1 MQLTPS
7 FRALLQHFRSVFTA
21 PSFRLFALILTGWAL
36 SSRHRFIT
44 ECIFTAGQVG
54 IGHWSR
60 YHRFFSH
67 YAWSL
72 DNLCLTLTRLL
83 IDRFAPHG
91 PILLAADDTLCR
103 KRGLGLFGAG
113 MHHDPLFSSKAL
125 KVFSW
130 GHDWVVLSLVLR
142 LPRWAPT
149 KVFALPLLFRLY
161 VNRQGLAKGKKKNKP
176 TKSKRQGSGSQ
187 AVAAK
192 KKKWRR
198 PADPNHRTRPELLV
212 EMLQLLAGW
221 FPERQ
226 FVVCADSL
234 YAGKSVLRHL
244 PANVD
249 LISQVHP
256 QGVLYQP
263 PPPAS
268 GNPGAR
274 RKKGERLPGLQAWAD
289 DASSLWQELVFDQY
303 GLRTTLQVKVQQALY
318 YTAGKDRLLTIVLT
332 RDTEGKRPDHRF
344 YCTRLE
350 WSAREILS
358 AYASRWALEVTFEG
372 GKQVLGLEDPAN
384 RLPKAVRR
392 TAPMALVLYSL
403 VVLWFDKVGHDL
415 LEFPVRPWYPRKR
428 EPSFQD
434 MVSTLRRQSWRE
446 KLAEVVSPSGPHSK
460 WLAEVVEWAAR
471 VG

>member
-7 FRALLQHFRSVFTA
+7 FRLLLQDFRSVFTA
-21 PSFRLFALILTGWAL
+21 PSFRLFVLILTGWAL

-54 IGHWSR
+54 LGHWSC

-67 YAWSL
+67 YSWSL
-72 DNLCLTLTRLL
+72 DSLSQALARLV
-83 IDRFAPHG
+83 IARFAPDG

-130 GHDWVVLSLVLR
+130 GHDWVVVALLVR

-149 KVFALPLLFRLY
+149 KVLALPLTFRLY
-161 VNRQGLAKGKKKNKP
+161 VNHQGLAKGKKAKKA
-176 TKSKRQGSGSQ
+176 KRQGPQGGASSQ
-187 AVAAK
+187 KKK
-192 KKKWRR
+192 KKKWR
-198 PADPNHRTRPELLV
+198 PANPNHRTRPQLLI
-212 EMLQLLAGW
+212 EMLRRLAGW

-226 FVVCADSL
+226 FVVCADSA
-234 YAGKSVLRHL
+234 YGGQSVLRHL

-256 QGVLYQP
+256 KGVLYAP
-263 PPPAS
+263 PPPPT
-268 GNPGAR
+268 GKPGAR
-274 RKKGERLPGLQAWAD
+274 RKKGDRLPDLQGWAN
-289 DASSLWQELVFDQY
+289 DANSSWQTLVFDQY
-303 GLRTTLQVKVQQALY
+303 GLHATLQIKVQQALY
-318 YTAGKDRLLTIVLT
+318 YTAGKDRLLTIILT
-332 RDTEGKRPDHRF
+332 RDAKGKRPDHRF
-344 YCTRLE
+344 YCTRLD
-350 WSAREILS
+350 WSARDVLS

-372 GKQVLGLEDPAN
+372 AKQVLGLEDPAN
-384 RLPKAVRR
+384 RLPKAVQR
-392 TAPMALVLYSL
+392 TAPVALVLYSL
-403 VVLWFDKVGHDL
+403 IVLWFDRIGH
-415 LEFPVRPWYPRKR
+415 EWMRFPDRPWYRRKR

-434 MVSTLRRQSWRE
+434 MVTTLRRKSWQE
-446 KLAEVVSPSGPHSK
+446 KLAEVVSPTGPHGN
-460 WLAEVVEWAAR
+460 WLTTVVEWAAR

>member
-234 YAGKSVLRHL
+234 YAGKSVLRRL

-268 GNPGAR
+268 GNPAPAARKANACLDCRPGPTTAVPGKNWSSTSSAWHDLAGEGAAGVVLHR
-274 RKKGERLPGLQAWAD
+274 GQGSAAD
-289 DASSLWQELVFDQY
+289 DRFD
-303 GLRTTLQVKVQQALY
+303 A
-318 YTAGKDRLLTIVLT
+318 
-332 RDTEGKRPDHRF
+332 
-344 YCTRLE
+344 
-350 WSAREILS
+350 
-358 AYASRWALEVTFEG
+358 
-372 GKQVLGLEDPAN
+372 
-384 RLPKAVRR
+384 
-392 TAPMALVLYSL
+392 
-403 VVLWFDKVGHDL
+403 
-415 LEFPVRPWYPRKR
+415 
-428 EPSFQD
+428 
-434 MVSTLRRQSWRE
+434 
-446 KLAEVVSPSGPHSK
+446 
-460 WLAEVVEWAAR
+460 
-471 VG
+471 